1 MFIKKL
7 LDPKIDY
14 VFKRIFGH
22 VGNEDITE
30 EFISSIIRRKVSD
43 VKLDNNPILEKDMLD
58 DKMGILDI
66 KAKID
71 NEINCDIEMQ
81 IVDRGNIEKRI
92 LYYWSKMYNGSI
104 KSGKDYN
111 ELQKAMVILIAD
123 YEIDGL
129 KEIKKYITK
138 WNIREEEYSKII
150 LTEVMEIY
158 IIELPKFK
166 KYQEKNEVLNLWMKF
181 IESPEV
187 IKMEESTEK
196 IKKAKEVLEEISQD
210 EHERYLA
217 ELREKYIMDQ
227 KAIEDA
233 GYDKGHKA
241 GYDSGLQKGELQEK
255 INIAKKMKEEKIDIK
270 LIIKITGM
278 SEEEIKKLN

>member
-43 VKLDNNPILEKDMLD
+43 LKLDNNPILEKDMLD
-58 DKMGILDI
+58 DKIGILDI

-158 IIELPKFK
+158 IIELPKFN
-166 KYQEKNEVLNLWMKF
+166 KYQEKNEILNLWMKF

-187 IKMEESTEK
+187 IKMEETTEK
-196 IKKAKEVLEEISQD
+196 IKKAKELCENN
-210 EHERYLA
+210 
-217 ELREKYIMDQ
+217 
-227 KAIEDA
+227 
-233 GYDKGHKA
+233 
-241 GYDSGLQKGELQEK
+241 
-255 INIAKKMKEEKIDIK
+255 INKFY
-270 LIIKITGM
+270 
-278 SEEEIKKLN
+278 N